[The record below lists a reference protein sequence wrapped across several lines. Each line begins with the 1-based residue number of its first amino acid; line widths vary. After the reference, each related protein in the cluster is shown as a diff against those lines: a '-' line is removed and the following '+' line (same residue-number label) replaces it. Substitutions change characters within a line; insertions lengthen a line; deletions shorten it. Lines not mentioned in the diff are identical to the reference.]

1 MYYGPVTLIFLIFFF
16 QFLESKISLF
26 HAMKLFF
33 MKRLLVEGNESISH
47 HLSIFFNEFFLINL
61 SKSPYTKLLM

>member
-1 MYYGPVTLIFLIFFF
+1 MYYGPVTLIFFIFFF

-47 HLSIFFNEFFLINL
+47 HLSIFLMSFF
-61 SKSPYTKLLM
+61 